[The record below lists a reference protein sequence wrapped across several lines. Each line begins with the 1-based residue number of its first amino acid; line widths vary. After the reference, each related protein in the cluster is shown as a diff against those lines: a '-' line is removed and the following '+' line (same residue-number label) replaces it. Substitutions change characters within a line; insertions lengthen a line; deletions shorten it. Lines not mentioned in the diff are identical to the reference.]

1 MKKSKYSYVGISFI
15 ILIFG
20 IIVIPKIVD
29 RIQNNDVTRSE
40 SRSKAVQ
47 MTVSDTTALSYLIIN
62 GEPKKVMDFKFSN
75 QDGIMISN
83 ADFEGKVYL
92 VEFFFSTCPTIC
104 PKMNRN
110 LVDIQ
115 NTFPDR
121 PDFGIASFTIN
132 PEYDTQEVLKTYA
145 ENYGVTNPNW
155 HFMTGNKD
163 AIYNLANTGFNLYA
177 AEVEGADGGFEHSGN
192 FALIDKQGYIRSRTD
207 AYGNPKIYYKGIIS
221 QAEQFNEEGESE
233 DISALKEDIL
243 KLLENES
250 DIKIN

>member
-1 MKKSKYSYVGISFI
+1 MKKTSYSYVGVSFI

-20 IIVIPKIVD
+20 IIVVPKIID

-40 SRSKAVQ
+40 SRSKDVQ
-47 MTVSDTTALSYLIIN
+47 MTVSDDTPLSYLIIN
-62 GEPKKVMDFKFSN
+62 GEPKKVMPFSFIN
-75 QDGIMISN
+75 QDGKTISN
-83 ADFEGKVYL
+83 KDYEGNVYL

-104 PKMNRN
+104 PKMNKN

-115 NTFPDR
+115 NTFPNR

-132 PEYDTQEVLKTYA
+132 PEYDTPSVLKTYA

-155 HFMTGNKD
+155 HFLTGDKE

-177 AEVEGADGGFEHSGN
+177 AQVEGVDGGFEHSGN
-192 FALIDKQGYIRSRTD
+192 FALIDKEGYIRSRTD
-207 AYGNPKIYYKGIIS
+207 AFGNPKIYYKGIIS
-221 QAEQFNEEGESE
+221 QAEQFDADGESE

-243 KLLENES
+243 KLLENE
-250 DIKIN
+250 

>member
-29 RIQNNDVTRSE
+29 IQNNDVTRSE

-75 QDGIMISN
+75 QDGVMISN

-163 AIYNLANTGFNLYA
+163 AIYYLANTGFNLYA

-243 KLLENES
+243 KLLENE
-250 DIKIN
+250 

>member
-207 AYGNPKIYYKGIIS
+207 AFGNPKIYYKGIIS

-243 KLLENES
+243 KLLENE
-250 DIKIN
+250 

>member
-1 MKKSKYSYVGISFI
+1 MKKTSYSYVGVSFI

-20 IIVIPKIVD
+20 IIVVPKIID
-29 RIQNNDVTRSE
+29 RIQNNDVTRTE
-40 SRSKAVQ
+40 SRSKDVQ
-47 MTVSDTTALSYLIIN
+47 MTVSDDTPLSYLIIN
-62 GEPKKVMDFKFSN
+62 GEAKRVMPFSFVN
-75 QDGIMISN
+75 QDEKTISN
-83 ADFEGKVYL
+83 DDYAGKVYL

-104 PKMNRN
+104 PKMNKN

-132 PEYDTQEVLKTYA
+132 PEYDTPSVLKTYA

-155 HFMTGNKD
+155 HFMTGEKE

-177 AEVEGADGGFEHSGN
+177 AQVEGSDGGFEHSGN
-192 FALIDKQGYIRSRTD
+192 FALIDKEGYIRSRTD
-207 AYGNPKIYYKGIIS
+207 AFGNPKIYYKGIIS
-221 QAEQFNEEGESE
+221 QAEQFDADGESE

-243 KLLENES
+243 KLLENE
-250 DIKIN
+250 